1 MKNLYFDNFEDFSCV
16 IADKFDELYK
26 ENFEDIAV
34 IAKPDEAK
42 EIFKELVCMGYD
54 ICNITYE
61 RIDWDGY
68 DDEYILS
75 MNHDGIWLEK
85 FKREDGKYLTD
96 ESTITYILDN
106 CSSKVIPYCKGKN
119 VYEVTVV
126 GDDDC
131 NCDECEKCL
140 TINGKPATKEEFDR
154 YVSQFKKD
162 EKPTTTTSSSTAS
175 KSTYRVNGEEVDKDT
190 YVNALRTIE
199 DMYTKNI
206 SETLSGYSDFV
217 EEMHKWKRLL
227 GWQYE
232 LNNIVWKGL
241 MVDVVGCRLFLFG
254 KREYISV
261 TNNWS
266 VSQTGKENY
275 SHMTISAFN
284 YKNWR
289 S

>member
-1 MKNLYFDNFEDFSCV
+1 MKNLYFDDFEDFSCV
-16 IADKFDELYK
+16 IADKFDRLDK

-119 VYEVTVV
+119 VYEVTV
-126 GDDDC
+126 GDDDDEC
-131 NCDECEKCL
+131 DCDECEECL
-140 TINGKPATKEEFDR
+140 TINGKPATKEEFDN
-154 YVSQFKKD
+154 YVSQFKHD
-162 EKPTTTTSSSTAS
+162 EKPTTTSSKESYFING
-175 KSTYRVNGEEVDKDT
+175 KSVDK
-190 YVNALRTIE
+190 
-199 DMYTKNI
+199 
-206 SETLSGYSDFV
+206 SEFDKKYEEF
-217 EEMHKWKRLL
+217 EEMYLDNIRDMM
-227 GWQYE
+227 
-232 LNNIVWKGL
+232 LNYCEF
-241 MVDVVGCRLFLFG
+241 MD
-254 KREYISV
+254 SV
-261 TNNWS
+261 ND
-266 VSQTGKENY
+266 
-275 SHMTISAFN
+275 
-284 YKNWR
+284 WR
-289 S
+289 SRFLRW

>member
-1 MKNLYFDNFEDFSCV
+1 MKNLYFDDFEDFSCD
-16 IADKFDELYK
+16 IADKFDKLDK

-34 IAKPDEAK
+34 IAKPNEVK

-75 MNHDGIWLEK
+75 MNHDGIWIEK

-119 VYEVTVV
+119 VYEVTV

-140 TINGKPATKEEFDR
+140 TINGKPVTKEEFDK
-154 YVSQFKKD
+154 YVSQFKKSD
-162 EKPTTTTSSSTAS
+162 EKPITTSTSST
-175 KSTYRVNGEEVDKDT
+175 TYKVNGKEVSKDEFDT
-190 YVNALRTIE
+190 AMSEIE
-199 DMYTKNI
+199 DKYLDNVRDM
-206 SETLSGYSDFV
+206 
-217 EEMHKWKRLL
+217 LL
-227 GWQYE
+227 GYC
-232 LNNIVWKGL
+232 
-241 MVDVVGCRLFLFG
+241 DVMDRMNQWRSRLF
-254 KREYISV
+254 
-261 TNNWS
+261 W
-266 VSQTGKENY
+266 
-275 SHMTISAFN
+275 
-284 YKNWR
+284 
-289 S
+289 